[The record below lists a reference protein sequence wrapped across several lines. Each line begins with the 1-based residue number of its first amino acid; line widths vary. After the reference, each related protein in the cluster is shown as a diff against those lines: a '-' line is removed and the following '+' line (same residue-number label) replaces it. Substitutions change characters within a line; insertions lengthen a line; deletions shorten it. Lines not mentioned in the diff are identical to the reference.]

1 MNFLVNLV
9 AFLENLQDYFVFVVS
24 QFLYIPWNY
33 AHKQAAIRASLQSGS
48 SCTPSIPLAAAENLE
63 SHLTDYLKGQVRVV
77 TRITEGCMTCYCLQ
91 IFFSQ
96 SDPMFVCV
104 IQISSYFTDK
114 LLGIVRDTTL
124 HMKEINRSENEQHI
138 YSGPPHLASNVNKG
152 DAALEFIKHVCAV
165 LALDQNVQHDVLV
178 MAVHIYLSPLSFIS
192 DSYTVHSTQ
201 YI

>member
-1 MNFLVNLV
+1 MNFLLVNLV

-91 IFFSQ
+91 IFFFSIR
-96 SDPMFVCV
+96 SNVCLCYTDQL
-104 IQISSYFTDK
+104 ILHRQTSGNSSRYYSSYE
-114 LLGIVRDTTL
+114 G
-124 HMKEINRSENEQHI
+124 
-138 YSGPPHLASNVNKG
+138 NK
-152 DAALEFIKHVCAV
+152 
-165 LALDQNVQHDVLV
+165 
-178 MAVHIYLSPLSFIS
+178 
-192 DSYTVHSTQ
+192 
-201 YI
+201 